1 MNPDHLQNQIR
12 PLGLKTGHYA
22 ISRRERLPQ
31 SELVRIACR
40 AFYGIAEPRQA
51 LAHALANT
59 DAPWLSNG
67 RDGADG

>member
-12 PLGLKTGHYA
+12 PLGLKTGHYP

-40 AFYGIAEPRQA
+40 AFYGIAEPRQS
-51 LAHALANT
+51 LAAALANA
-59 DAPWLSNG
+59 DAPWLRNG
-67 RDGADG
+67 QGADG